1 MLIKHLFSNFQ
12 QGEALSSALRIS
24 SFYPTRRLQTF
35 SISSNFSLAISTKSS
50 RNGSSRNGSINYVPV
65 DADCDEGEDAAT
77 HREDRYEAA
86 YLAVDVAEGPVAGEH
101 VDEVEGDVQGGHH
114 RVGDGEV
121 DCK

>member
-1 MLIKHLFSNFQ
+1 M
-12 QGEALSSALRIS
+12 
-24 SFYPTRRLQTF
+24 LQTF

-50 RNGSSRNGSINYVPV
+50 RNGSSINGSINYVPI
-65 DADCDEGEDAAT
+65 DADGNEGEDAAT